1 MQKLAQR
8 IDNHYLDNGFLYR
21 HASDGDILC
30 VPQDKPKKGPD
41 SRTRILME
49 LHDNKMSGHRGV
61 HATYLAVRRR
71 YYWPKLHKDVA
82 RFIGSCE
89 QCQTSKKTRLA
100 HGGNLQ
106 PLEIP
111 LTHGTHYGM
120 DFITD
125 LPRATQHE
133 YDTCYVV
140 VDMFSKKVYLI
151 PTWKNAKAQLIAE
164 QFYERVVREKGAP
177 LSFVGDRDSKWTSN
191 FWQSLWSLMGC
202 SVRLSSA
209 RQQNTDGQAERV
221 INVLEEILR
230 TGINYRQDNWVELLT
245 STEFAVNNSVA
256 AGHGL
261 TPFYVEGGRHPLV
274 PLDLGSLSPGT
285 PATRTTTAKNTMPK
299 LTSEAGGATP
309 SGGATT
315 QGKRYSLR
323 GRAVRAAQAAAGTCQ
338 DTRAASELLQ
348 WQPMCAPARAHTDAP
363 SRARLFVERVVAA
376 HRQASDK
383 LAETRLR
390 MCEQVDARRRPVDIR
405 VDTRVW
411 LSAEGITLDIHR
423 DRTCKKLTP
432 VFYGP
437 FRVLEQ
443 ISPVSFRLDLPA
455 NIKIHDVFHVHRLKS
470 TLEAE
475 FKGRRPKKVPALKDD
490 HYEVEAIVNHRVMR
504 GKEEFLVQ
512 WKGYSLHHNTW
523 EPLEHLTNAKKA
535 LQDYRERQ

>member
-1 MQKLAQR
+1 
-8 IDNHYLDNGFLYR
+8 
-21 HASDGDILC
+21 
-30 VPQDKPKKGPD
+30 
-41 SRTRILME
+41 
-49 LHDNKMSGHRGV
+49 
-61 HATYLAVRRR
+61 
-71 YYWPKLHKDVA
+71 
-82 RFIGSCE
+82 
-89 QCQTSKKTRLA
+89 
-100 HGGNLQ
+100 
-106 PLEIP
+106 
-111 LTHGTHYGM
+111 
-120 DFITD
+120 
-125 LPRATQHE
+125 
-133 YDTCYVV
+133 
-140 VDMFSKKVYLI
+140 
-151 PTWKNAKAQLIAE
+151 
-164 QFYERVVREKGAP
+164 
-177 LSFVGDRDSKWTSN
+177 
-191 FWQSLWSLMGC
+191 
-202 SVRLSSA
+202 
-209 RQQNTDGQAERV
+209 
-221 INVLEEILR
+221 
-230 TGINYRQDNWVELLT
+230 
-245 STEFAVNNSVA
+245 
-256 AGHGL
+256 
-261 TPFYVEGGRHPLV
+261 
-274 PLDLGSLSPGT
+274 
-285 PATRTTTAKNTMPK
+285 
-299 LTSEAGGATP
+299 
-309 SGGATT
+309 
-315 QGKRYSLR
+315 
-323 GRAVRAAQAAAGTCQ
+323 
-338 DTRAASELLQ
+338 
-348 WQPMCAPARAHTDAP
+348 MCAPARAHTDAP

-455 NIKIHDVFHVHRLKS
+455 NIKIHDVLHVHRLKS